1 MIDINLLKNE
11 VDGTYI
17 YKLSDDEMV
26 SYLNNLILNYSQKYN
41 LNISVNEMNLI
52 SKTLFSRFRGLGIVD
67 VFLEDKN
74 INEIMINA
82 YNQIFLEINGQM
94 VESEIVFDSNDEY
107 QRIIQKIVS
116 DSGRE
121 VNVSNPIVDARL
133 YDGSRVNIILPPI
146 SKDDPCVT
154 IRKFVDSYLSI
165 EDLIKSGTLDKEVSK
180 FLEKLIKSK
189 YNIIIG
195 GGTSSGKTT
204 FLNALSEFIDES
216 ERIITIED
224 SRELKL
230 IGKDNLISLESRNS
244 NTSNRGRITIKDL
257 IKNSLRMRPDRI
269 IVGEVRSD
277 ETLDMLQAM
286 NTGHDGA
293 LTTAHA
299 NSTKDMISRLE
310 TMVIRA
316 SGEIPLEAI
325 KRMISSSI
333 EILIHLK
340 RIDGKE
346 RKLVEISEILQGE
359 NGESII
365 NRIYEYNYDLDRL
378 VKIGK
383 LINRDKLRRKYAEG

>member
-1 MIDINLLKNE
+1 MIDINLLKDH

-17 YKLSDDEMV
+17 FKLGDEELMN
-26 SYLNNLILNYSQKYN
+26 YLNSVVLNYSQLYN
-41 LNISVNEMNLI
+41 LNLSLSEMSSL
-52 SKTLFSRFRGLGIVD
+52 SKKLYSSFRGLGIVD
-67 VFLEDKN
+67 EFLENKD
-74 INEIMINA
+74 INEIMINS
-82 YNQIFLEINGQM
+82 YNEIFLEINGGI
-94 VESEIVFDSNDEY
+94 VKSEIYFDSDSEY

-146 SKDDPCVT
+146 SKESACVT
-154 IRKFVDSYLSI
+154 IRKFVDRYLSI
-165 EDLIKSGTLDKEVSK
+165 YDLIESETLDREVAV
-180 FLEKLIKSK
+180 FLRDLVKSK

-204 FLNALSEFIDES
+204 FLNALSEFIDSS

-230 IGKDNLISLESRNS
+230 IGKENLISLESRNS
-244 NTSNRGRITIKDL
+244 NTSNKGKITIKDL

-269 IVGEVRSD
+269 IVGEVRAD

-293 LTTAHA
+293 LSTAHA

-316 SGEIPLEAI
+316 SDDIPLEAI

-340 RIDGKE
+340 RINGKQ
-346 RKLVEISEILQGE
+346 RKLVEISEILQSD
-359 NGESII
+359 NGESVI
-365 NRIYEYNYDLDRL
+365 NKIYEYDYESDQI
-378 VKIGK
+378 VKVGD
-383 LINRDKLRRKYAEG
+383 LINDEKLRRLYD